1 MWDAALIARVRDR
14 KLNEILI
21 FASLAKI
28 DTSKIDDYIDIIVS
42 LGDDIDA
49 CDTLLETDGDAEIT
63 LEPIASPDY
72 LSRLSPG
79 ERADEDAFN
88 SMKSV
93 PEDDGISEMEYLKGV
108 ISEAV
113 DAIIYDAKIQGV
125 RGSDDIEWEMEGLR
139 DAFLNVLG
147 ELNEANDR
155 ISELKEENSSI
166 VASSSSLESESQKLR
181 LENSRI
187 TEEIDLLRRQC
198 SELRSASDE
207 CAALKD
213 EMSLIRED
221 AAKIHQTNE
230 ALHAEI
236 DRTRYENDGFKSKV
250 ATLEEDLVKSGD
262 IINELRDGNSEL
274 ARRIDSLTT
283 ENQGLASDRA
293 RAVEL
298 EKEVASLRDELSVAN
313 DTVSEL
319 RARIESL
326 TIDVARVRELESTR
340 VALEEEVSAL
350 RESKSNAVFDLGIA
364 MKERDSFRASV
375 ESLTRELASME
386 SQVSLLRDGQ
396 GGLAAE
402 SERLKSENAELSA
415 RLSEAESAASSLESA
430 KEALGSLK
438 DELRTVRMRN
448 EELSAE
454 LDYCK
459 EAVATAEKE
468 RDEAREALDSIVLS
482 APCAPAEVPVGDAVS
497 DAPVV
502 EEIPDVPAVSEPEE
516 APRDESR
523 PVVDRIL
530 TDEEVDVLNRVA
542 EMKDRQIDE
551 FIDMSMDGSM
561 REDVSDDIVT
571 FLKVD
576 SEICRILTS
585 IDMTDLDSIVSGFRK
600 LLDTLEDAP
609 DAHFQKVYLSK
620 ISPEERE
627 LENRYVAIMD
637 RVHSI
642 ISGRYMRFMG
652 RSSA

>member
-230 ALHAEI
+230 ALQAEI

-262 IINELRDGNSEL
+262 IINELRDGK
-274 ARRIDSLTT
+274 
-283 ENQGLASDRA
+283 A

-326 TIDVARVRELESTR
+326 EIDVSRVRELESTR
-340 VALEEEVSAL
+340 VALEEDVSAL
-350 RESKSNAVFDLGIA
+350 RESKSNAVFDLEIA
-364 MKERDSFRASV
+364 MKERDSYRATV

-396 GGLAAE
+396 GGLVSE
-402 SERLKSENAELSA
+402 VERLKSENAELISK
-415 RLSEAESAASSLESA
+415 LSQAESAADSLESA
-430 KEALGSLK
+430 KEALDSLK
-438 DELRTVRMRN
+438 DELRSVRTRN

-468 RDEAREALDSIVLS
+468 RDEAREALDSLESSVQCEPEEVETEDTGSDIPV
-482 APCAPAEVPVGDAVS
+482 AEDAPA
-497 DAPVV
+497 AP
-502 EEIPDVPAVSEPEE
+502 AGSEPEE
-516 APRDESR
+516 APKDDDR

-530 TDEEVDVLNRVA
+530 TDEEVDVLHRVA
-542 EMKDRQIDE
+542 DMKDRQIDE
-551 FIDMSMDGSM
+551 FIDMSLDGSL

-609 DAHFQKVYLSK
+609 DARFQKVYLSK
-620 ISPEERE
+620 ISPEEKE

-642 ISGRYMRFMG
+642 ISGRYMRFM
-652 RSSA
+652 